1 MLENVLILLQ
11 SLQHKIFVH
20 KLSTYMFF
28 LMQFCEVIIILNL
41 KHTFC
46 IFERKKWLRQVLPH
60 CWSHLSI
67 PTTLPSALTSDFR
80 GVREEKKEAIYI
92 N

>member
-20 KLSTYMFF
+20 KLFTYMFS

-46 IFERKKWLRQVLPH
+46 IFERKK
-60 CWSHLSI
+60 
-67 PTTLPSALTSDFR
+67 
-80 GVREEKKEAIYI
+80 
-92 N
+92 